1 MIINATQI
9 REGMILRVENDL
21 YRVTW
26 TMHRTP
32 GKGNAVM
39 QTKLKHITS
48 GKNLEQRF
56 MSSERVEKADLDT
69 REYQFLY
76 KDGDDY
82 LFMDNATFEQQP
94 LPNDLIG
101 ESAKYLV
108 EGETYLAT
116 FYQDEAV
123 GIDLP
128 KTMVLRVISAPPE
141 IKRATAT
148 SSMRPVELERNI
160 VINAPGFITEG
171 DLIRFNTESGDYM
184 ERVQG

>member
-1 MIINATQI
+1 MIINALQI
-9 REGMILRVENDL
+9 REGMVLQIEGEL

-39 QTKLKHITS
+39 QTKLKNIIT
-48 GKNLEQRF
+48 GKNQDQRF
-56 MSSERVEKADLDT
+56 MSSERVEKADLET

-76 KDGDDY
+76 IDGDDY
-82 LFMDNATFEQQP
+82 IFMDNATFEQQP
-94 LPNDLIG
+94 LPNELIG
-101 ESAKYLV
+101 ESAKYLI
-108 EGETYLAT
+108 EGETYLVT
-116 FYQDEAV
+116 FYQERAV

-141 IKRATAT
+141 IKKATAT
-148 SSMRPVELERNI
+148 NSMRPVELERNI
-160 VINAPGFITEG
+160 IINAPGFVQEG
-171 DLIRFNTESGDYM
+171 DLIRFNTETDTYM

>member
-1 MIINATQI
+1 MIINALQI
-9 REGMILRVENDL
+9 REGMILKVEGDL

-39 QTKLKHITS
+39 QTKLKHILT
-48 GKNLEQRF
+48 GKNMEQRF
-56 MSSERVEKADLDT
+56 MSSERVEKADLET

-76 KDGDDY
+76 KDGEDY

-94 LPNDLIG
+94 LPTELIG
-101 ESAKYLV
+101 ESAKYLI
-108 EGETYLAT
+108 EGETYLVT
-116 FYQDEAV
+116 FYQEDPV

-128 KTMVLRVISAPPE
+128 KTMTLRVVSAPPE
-141 IKRATAT
+141 IKKATAT
-148 SSMRPVELERNI
+148 SSLRPVTLERDI
-160 VINAPGFITEG
+160 VINAPGFIQEG
-171 DLIRFNTESGDYM
+171 DLIRFNTETGEYM